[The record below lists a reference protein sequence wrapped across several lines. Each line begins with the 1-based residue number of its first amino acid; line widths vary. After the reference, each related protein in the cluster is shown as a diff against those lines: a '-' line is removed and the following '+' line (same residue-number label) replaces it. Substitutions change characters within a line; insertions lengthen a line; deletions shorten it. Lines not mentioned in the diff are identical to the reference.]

1 MKLKNKIL
9 YNILHERINL
19 KDLEKYESIKL
30 RLKKENIGIELSIID
45 DELLIDVTPSYQKPT
60 KAHICEKEKFKHIME
75 ECDKFD
81 KKHIFEQCKKYD
93 EKCYDQMN
101 SKKYIEDLIEKV
113 EEKDVDDDT
122 ELSIKLVRDYLK
134 KNNIPREKLCSIFQ
148 DIWLD
153 DPVKKWCEEQKE
165 KEEHPFEELLK
176 VTSNKNKSSM
186 DFEDINK
193 YIKNNDELI
202 EKDLNP
208 KKDYDFT
215 NIFKNLKK

>member
-1 MKLKNKIL
+1 M
-9 YNILHERINL
+9 LHERINL
-19 KDLEKYESIKL
+19 KDLEKFESIKL

-93 EKCYDQMN
+93 EKCYDPIN
-101 SKKYIEDLIEKV
+101 SKKYIENLIEKV

-186 DFEDINK
+186 DFEDINQ

-215 NIFKNLKK
+215 NIFNNLKK

>member
-1 MKLKNKIL
+1 M
-9 YNILHERINL
+9 LHERINL
-19 KDLEKYESIKL
+19 KDLEKFESIKL
-30 RLKKENIGIELSIID
+30 RLKKENIGIELSIIE

-81 KKHIFEQCKKYD
+81 KKHIFEQCKKYN
-93 EKCYDQMN
+93 EKCYDPIN
-101 SKKYIEDLIEKV
+101 AKKYIEDLIEKV

-134 KNNIPREKLCSIFQ
+134 KNNIPKEKLCTIFQ

-186 DFEDINK
+186 DFKDINQ

>member
-9 YNILHERINL
+9 YNMLHERINL
-19 KDLEKYESIKL
+19 KDLEKFESIKL

-93 EKCYDQMN
+93 EKCYD
-101 SKKYIEDLIEKV
+101 SIIPKKYIEDLIEKV

-134 KNNIPREKLCSIFQ
+134 KNKIPREKLCSIFQ

-186 DFEDINK
+186 DFEDINQ

>member
-1 MKLKNKIL
+1 MVLFEGTNVSEGRGTTRPFEFIGAPWIDEYKL
-9 YNILHERINL
+9 
-19 KDLEKYESIKL
+19 
-30 RLKKENIGIELSIID
+30 
-45 DELLIDVTPSYQKPT
+45 
-60 KAHICEKEKFKHIME
+60 A
-75 ECDKFD
+75 
-81 KKHIFEQCKKYD
+81 
-93 EKCYDQMN
+93 DQMN

-153 DPVKKWCEEQKE
+153 DPVKKWCEKQKE

-186 DFEDINK
+186 DFEDINQ

>member
-1 MKLKNKIL
+1 M
-9 YNILHERINL
+9 LHERINL
-19 KDLEKYESIKL
+19 KDLEKFESIKL

-186 DFEDINK
+186 DFEDINQ

-215 NIFKNLKK
+215 NIFNNLKK

>member
-1 MKLKNKIL
+1 M
-9 YNILHERINL
+9 LHERINL
-19 KDLEKYESIKL
+19 KDLEKFESIKL

-134 KNNIPREKLCSIFQ
+134 KNKIPREKLCSIFQ

-186 DFEDINK
+186 DFEDINQ

>member
-1 MKLKNKIL
+1 M
-9 YNILHERINL
+9 LHERINL
-19 KDLEKYESIKL
+19 KDLEKFESIKL

-81 KKHIFEQCKKYD
+81 KKHIFEQCKKYE
-93 EKCYDQMN
+93 EKCYDSIN
-101 SKKYIEDLIEKV
+101 PKKYIEDLIEKV

-165 KEEHPFEELLK
+165 KEEHPFEELLNL
-176 VTSNKNKSSM
+176 TSNKNKSSI
-186 DFEDINK
+186 DFENINK

>member
-1 MKLKNKIL
+1 M
-9 YNILHERINL
+9 LHERINL
-19 KDLEKYESIKL
+19 KDLEKFESIKL

-101 SKKYIEDLIEKV
+101 SKKYIENLIEKV

-186 DFEDINK
+186 DFKDINQ

>member
-1 MKLKNKIL
+1 M
-9 YNILHERINL
+9 LHERINL
-19 KDLEKYESIKL
+19 KDLEKFESIKL

-186 DFEDINK
+186 DFEDINQ

>member
-1 MKLKNKIL
+1 M
-9 YNILHERINL
+9 LHERINL
-19 KDLEKYESIKL
+19 KDLEKFESIKL

-81 KKHIFEQCKKYD
+81 KKHIFEQCKKYE
-93 EKCYDQMN
+93 EKCYD
-101 SKKYIEDLIEKV
+101 SIKPKKYIEDLIEKV

-134 KNNIPREKLCSIFQ
+134 KNKIPREKLCSIFQ

>member
-1 MKLKNKIL
+1 M
-9 YNILHERINL
+9 LHERINL
-19 KDLEKYESIKL
+19 KDLEKFESIKL

-81 KKHIFEQCKKYD
+81 KKHIFEQCKKYE
-93 EKCYDQMN
+93 EKCYD
-101 SKKYIEDLIEKV
+101 SIKPKKYIEDLIEKV

-153 DPVKKWCEEQKE
+153 DPVKKWCEKQKE

-186 DFEDINK
+186 DFKDINQ

-215 NIFKNLKK
+215 NIFNNLKK

>member
-1 MKLKNKIL
+1 M
-9 YNILHERINL
+9 LHERINL
-19 KDLEKYESIKL
+19 KDLEKFESIKL

-101 SKKYIEDLIEKV
+101 SKKYIENLIEKV

-186 DFEDINK
+186 DFEDINQ

-215 NIFKNLKK
+215 NIFNNLKK

>member
-1 MKLKNKIL
+1 M
-9 YNILHERINL
+9 LHERINL
-19 KDLEKYESIKL
+19 KDLEKFESIKL

>member
-1 MKLKNKIL
+1 M
-9 YNILHERINL
+9 LHERINL
-19 KDLEKYESIKL
+19 KDLEKFESIKL

-81 KKHIFEQCKKYD
+81 KKHIFEQCKKYE
-93 EKCYDQMN
+93 EKCYD
-101 SKKYIEDLIEKV
+101 SIKPKKYIEDLIEKV

-134 KNNIPREKLCSIFQ
+134 KNNIPREKLCTIFQ

-186 DFEDINK
+186 DFEDINQ

>member
-1 MKLKNKIL
+1 M
-9 YNILHERINL
+9 LHERINL
-19 KDLEKYESIKL
+19 KDLEKFESIKL

-101 SKKYIEDLIEKV
+101 SKKYIENLIEKV

-186 DFEDINK
+186 DFEDINQ

>member
-1 MKLKNKIL
+1 M
-9 YNILHERINL
+9 LHERINL
-19 KDLEKYESIKL
+19 KDLEKFESIKL

-81 KKHIFEQCKKYD
+81 KKHIFEQCKKYE
-93 EKCYDQMN
+93 EKCYD
-101 SKKYIEDLIEKV
+101 SIKPKKYIEDLIEKV

-134 KNNIPREKLCSIFQ
+134 KNKIPREKLCSIFQ

-165 KEEHPFEELLK
+165 KEEHPFEELLNL
-176 VTSNKNKSSM
+176 TSNKNKSSI
-186 DFEDINK
+186 DFENINK

>member
-1 MKLKNKIL
+1 
-9 YNILHERINL
+9 
-19 KDLEKYESIKL
+19 
-30 RLKKENIGIELSIID
+30 
-45 DELLIDVTPSYQKPT
+45 
-60 KAHICEKEKFKHIME
+60 ME

-93 EKCYDQMN
+93 NKCYEYDPISMG
-101 SKKYIEDLIEKV
+101 KYIEELTKKV
-113 EEKDVDDDT
+113 EEKDIDDDT
-122 ELSIKLVRDYLK
+122 ELSIKLVIDYLK
-134 KNNIPREKLCSIFQ
+134 KNKIPREKLCSIFQ

-186 DFEDINK
+186 DFEDINQ

>member
-1 MKLKNKIL
+1 M
-9 YNILHERINL
+9 LHERINL
-19 KDLEKYESIKL
+19 KDLEKFESIKL

-93 EKCYDQMN
+93 EKCYDPIN
-101 SKKYIEDLIEKV
+101 SKKYIENLIEKV

-134 KNNIPREKLCSIFQ
+134 KNKIPREKLCSIFQ

-165 KEEHPFEELLK
+165 KEEHPFEELLNL
-176 VTSNKNKSSM
+176 TSNKNKSSI
-186 DFEDINK
+186 DFENINK

>member
-1 MKLKNKIL
+1 M
-9 YNILHERINL
+9 LHERINL
-19 KDLEKYESIKL
+19 KDLEKFESIKL

-134 KNNIPREKLCSIFQ
+134 KNKISREKLCSIFQ

-186 DFEDINK
+186 DFEDINQ

>member
-1 MKLKNKIL
+1 M
-9 YNILHERINL
+9 LHERINL
-19 KDLEKYESIKL
+19 KDLEKFESIKL

-45 DELLIDVTPSYQKPT
+45 DELLVDVTPSYQKPT
-60 KAHICEKEKFKHIME
+60 KAHISKKEKFQHIME

-93 EKCYDQMN
+93 EKCYDSIN
-101 SKKYIEDLIEKV
+101 PKKYIENLIEKV
-113 EEKDVDDDT
+113 EEKNVNDDT

-134 KNNIPREKLCSIFQ
+134 NNKIPREKLCTIFQ

-186 DFEDINK
+186 DFEDINQ

-215 NIFKNLKK
+215 NIFNNLKK

>member
-1 MKLKNKIL
+1 M
-9 YNILHERINL
+9 LHERINL
-19 KDLEKYESIKL
+19 KDLEKFESIKL

-45 DELLIDVTPSYQKPT
+45 DELLVDVTPSYQKPT

-101 SKKYIEDLIEKV
+101 SKKYIENLIEKV

-134 KNNIPREKLCSIFQ
+134 KNKIPREKLCSIFQ

-153 DPVKKWCEEQKE
+153 DPVKKWCEKQKE

-176 VTSNKNKSSM
+176 VTSNKNKSSI
-186 DFEDINK
+186 DFEDINEF
-193 YIKNNDELI
+193 IKNNDEL
-202 EKDLNP
+202 ENKVNN
-208 KKDYDFT
+208 KKDEDIS
-215 NIFKNLKK
+215 NIFKNIKK

>member
-1 MKLKNKIL
+1 M
-9 YNILHERINL
+9 LHERINL
-19 KDLEKYESIKL
+19 KDLEKFESIKL

-101 SKKYIEDLIEKV
+101 SKKYIENLIEKV

-134 KNNIPREKLCSIFQ
+134 KNKIPREKLCSIFQ

-186 DFEDINK
+186 DFEDINQ

>member
-1 MKLKNKIL
+1 M
-9 YNILHERINL
+9 LHERINL
-19 KDLEKYESIKL
+19 KDLEKFESIKL

-81 KKHIFEQCKKYD
+81 KKHIFEQCKKYE
-93 EKCYDQMN
+93 EKCYD
-101 SKKYIEDLIEKV
+101 SIKPKKYIEDLIEKV

-134 KNNIPREKLCSIFQ
+134 KNKIPREKLCSIFQ

-186 DFEDINK
+186 DFEDINQ

>member
-1 MKLKNKIL
+1 
-9 YNILHERINL
+9 
-19 KDLEKYESIKL
+19 
-30 RLKKENIGIELSIID
+30 
-45 DELLIDVTPSYQKPT
+45 LIDVTPSYQKPT
-60 KAHICEKEKFKHIME
+60 KAHICEKEKFQHIME

-153 DPVKKWCEEQKE
+153 DPVKKWCEKQKE

-186 DFEDINK
+186 DFEDINQ

-215 NIFKNLKK
+215 NIFNNLKK

>member
-1 MKLKNKIL
+1 M
-9 YNILHERINL
+9 LHERINL
-19 KDLEKYESIKL
+19 KDLEKFESIKL

-101 SKKYIEDLIEKV
+101 SKKYIENLIEKV
-113 EEKDVDDDT
+113 EEKDVDDNT

-134 KNNIPREKLCSIFQ
+134 KNNIPREKLCKIFQ

-186 DFEDINK
+186 DFEDINQ

-215 NIFKNLKK
+215 NIFNNLKK

>member
-1 MKLKNKIL
+1 M
-9 YNILHERINL
+9 LHERINL
-19 KDLEKYESIKL
+19 KDLEKFESIKL

-45 DELLIDVTPSYQKPT
+45 DELLVDVTPSYQKPT

-134 KNNIPREKLCSIFQ
+134 KNKIPREKLCSIFQ

-165 KEEHPFEELLK
+165 KEERPFEELLK
-176 VTSNKNKSSM
+176 VTSNKNKSSI
-186 DFEDINK
+186 DFEDINEF
-193 YIKNNDELI
+193 IKNNDEL
-202 EKDLNP
+202 ENKVNN
-208 KKDYDFT
+208 KKDEDIS
-215 NIFKNLKK
+215 NIFKIKKNY

>member
-1 MKLKNKIL
+1 M
-9 YNILHERINL
+9 LHERINL
-19 KDLEKYESIKL
+19 KDLEKFESIKL

-93 EKCYDQMN
+93 EKCYDPIN
-101 SKKYIEDLIEKV
+101 SKKYIENLIEKV

-148 DIWLD
+148 DIWLG
-153 DPVKKWCEEQKE
+153 DPVKKWCEKQKDN
-165 KEEHPFEELLK
+165 EEHPFDELLK
-176 VTSNKNKSSM
+176 VSSNKNKSSM
-186 DFEDINK
+186 DFKDINQ